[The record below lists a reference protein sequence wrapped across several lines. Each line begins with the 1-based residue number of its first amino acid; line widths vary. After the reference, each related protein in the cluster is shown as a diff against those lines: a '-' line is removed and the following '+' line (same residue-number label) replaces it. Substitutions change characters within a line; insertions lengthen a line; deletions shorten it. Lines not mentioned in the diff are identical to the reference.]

1 MTILRG
7 VSTIVRALSV
17 QRRARGRLINHS
29 WDKSMTKAFESGR
42 FKSKQRGLTVV
53 EYVLG
58 AIALA
63 LIIGVA
69 VAAFGTPLK
78 DAVANIL

>member
-1 MTILRG
+1 
-7 VSTIVRALSV
+7 
-17 QRRARGRLINHS
+17 
-29 WDKSMTKAFESGR
+29 MTKHLRAVG
-42 FKSKQRGLTVV
+42 FKSKQYGLTVV

-63 LIIGVA
+63 LMIAIA

-78 DAVANIL
+78 DAFANIF

>member
-1 MTILRG
+1 MTRHLTAVG
-7 VSTIVRALSV
+7 
-17 QRRARGRLINHS
+17 
-29 WDKSMTKAFESGR
+29 
-42 FKSKQRGLTVV
+42 FKSKQYGLTVV

-63 LIIGVA
+63 LMIAIA

-78 DAVANIL
+78 NAFANIFP